1 MAGQRIHLDPVNGG
15 GLESAAM
22 VCHSPLLRSMN
33 PRIRRE
39 RRRRAKGLGFN
50 GGGGFTAKSSPYRL
64 AAAPAE
70 KGTALWPSFLGA
82 I

>member
-1 MAGQRIHLDPVNGG
+1 
-15 GLESAAM
+15 
-22 VCHSPLLRSMN
+22 MN